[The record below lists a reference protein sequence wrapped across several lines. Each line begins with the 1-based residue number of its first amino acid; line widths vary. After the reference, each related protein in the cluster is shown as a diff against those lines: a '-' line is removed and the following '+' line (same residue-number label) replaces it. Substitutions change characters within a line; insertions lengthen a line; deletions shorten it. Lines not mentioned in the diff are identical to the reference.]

1 MLRVYQACL
10 GSRLSPELERAYL
23 ARMPESICRV
33 IQRYLRWEDRQSRLF
48 AKLLLQ
54 HALSRA
60 APDSAP
66 SCLDMLEYSEYGKPL
81 IKGEKSFNISHS
93 GDVVV
98 LALADDGYVGIDV
111 EKIRPIS
118 LSDFYRYVPEVSSFE
133 SRDPVERLNLFY
145 SCWTSKEAVLK
156 GVGCGLQASPE
167 QVSLKGDTACFR
179 GQVWYLQAIDCG
191 TEYCCTIATSINHA
205 ACCIE
210 VVNFRKGVRYE

>member
-60 APDSAP
+60 AHGGAP
-66 SCLDMLEYSEYGKPL
+66 SSLERLEYMEYGKPF
-81 IKGEKSFNISHS
+81 IKGETGFNISHS
-93 GDVVV
+93 GDAVV
-98 LALADDGYVGIDV
+98 LALADDGSVGIDV
-111 EKIRPIS
+111 EKIRPVS
-118 LSDFYRYVPEVSSFE
+118 LDDFSRYTPEVTRLE
-133 SRDPVERLNLFY
+133 SCDPVERLNLFY

-156 GVGCGLQASPE
+156 AVGCGLQASPE

-210 VVNFRKGVRYE
+210 VVNF